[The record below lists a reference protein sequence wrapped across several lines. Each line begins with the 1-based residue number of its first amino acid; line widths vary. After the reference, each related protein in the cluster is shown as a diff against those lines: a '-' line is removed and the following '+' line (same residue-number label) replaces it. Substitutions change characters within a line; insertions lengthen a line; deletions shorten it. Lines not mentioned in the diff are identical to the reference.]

1 MEVKFQELL
10 AYTDWER
17 NQWRDWFS
25 SMGRAVLDVSTG
37 GERHKSVAELIK
49 HIFAVEM
56 RYIQRLKGEPLTP
69 YNAIPIDSAESLF
82 DFGYESR
89 AAFKEFLSRTPDL
102 NLNYEFS
109 VLDVQIRAPIRKFV
123 IHVLIHEIRH
133 WAQVALLLR
142 QAGYEELGEHDFIN
156 SEG

>member
-1 MEVKFQELL
+1 MDVKIQELL
-10 AYTDWER
+10 GYTDWER
-17 NQWRDWFS
+17 SRWRDWFS
-25 SMGRAVLDVSTG
+25 NMGKAVLEVSTG
-37 GERHKSVAELIK
+37 GERHKTIAEMMK

-69 YNAIPIDSAESLF
+69 YNSIPTDSAEALF
-82 DFGYESR
+82 DFAYDSR
-89 AAFKEFLSRTPDL
+89 AAFKEFVNRTIDWNQP
-102 NLNYEFS
+102 YEFS
-109 VLDVQIRAPIRKFV
+109 VLDVRIRAPIRKFV

-142 QAGYEELGEHDFIN
+142 QAGYEDLGEHDFIN